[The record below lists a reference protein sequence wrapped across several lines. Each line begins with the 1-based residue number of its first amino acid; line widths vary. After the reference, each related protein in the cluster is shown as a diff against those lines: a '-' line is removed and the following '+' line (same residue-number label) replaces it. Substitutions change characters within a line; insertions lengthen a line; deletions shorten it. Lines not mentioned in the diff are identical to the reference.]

1 MLINRFLKGAK
12 GGADKKEE
20 KPDLKFEPITPEGRY
35 MYMYIYD
42 FIIL

>member
-20 KPDLKFEPITPEGRY
+20 KPVLKFEPITPEGRY
-35 MYMYIYD
+35 ICMYM
-42 FIIL
+42 IL